1 MDIRYLTQLNDN
13 PTVTLPL
20 SSRVLKLEP
29 LTIDEIIALETT
41 YNAGNAFPA
50 VLRELLYIAGK
61 SCYLF
66 DYGGEI
72 QDGLQ
77 LWTRVEILKDKH
89 KEIARPFYAIEV
101 LGSTSFLFIYLDEN
115 KDDPIV
121 YEALPEDED
130 EEPNP
135 DWIRSLDTTL
145 SILIKDILKSVLS
158 GYGSH

>member
-13 PTVTLPL
+13 PTFTSPL
-20 SSRVLKLEP
+20 SSNVLKLEP
-29 LTIDEIIALETT
+29 LTIDEIHALETT

-66 DYGGEI
+66 DYIGKT
-72 QDGLQ
+72 QDGVQ
-77 LWTRVEILKDKH
+77 QWARARILNDND
-89 KEIARPFYAIEV
+89 KEIPRPFYVIDV
-101 LGSTSFLFIYLDEN
+101 LGTTLFSFVYLDEN
-115 KDDPIV
+115 KDDPVV

-130 EEPNP
+130 EEANP
-135 DWIRSLDTTL
+135 DWIRSLDTAL
-145 SILIKDILKSVLS
+145 STLIKDKLTSVLS